1 MTDTTTL
8 SELEQSEGVSSDAMQ
23 VKAKRLLLKSSLT
36 LLELADKL
44 DCSPKR
50 ARDIVAQLESENH
63 NIRLREERIEIAR
76 DVPQGGKFTIERE
89 LIRGRHIR
97 FGAMGDTHTGS
108 KYERLDVA
116 EALYDWFAEKE
127 IETVYHS
134 GNMVDG
140 FGRLNQ
146 FDVIPGCESMDGQ
159 LKYNAKH
166 YPQRSGIKTFF
177 IAGDD
182 HEGWW
187 VQREGVNIGK
197 MIQDA
202 ARDAGRSDLVYLSY
216 MEADLLFPAE
226 EGQTWG
232 RVIHPGGGSA
242 YATSYTSQ
250 KYVECVPLDSE
261 ILTRTGWKKHNEI
274 RVGDSVLGFN
284 VATGKCEWTT
294 LRAVNRYSDA
304 QVVQYENDQ
313 FRVRCTP
320 DHRWAMEWES
330 RGGKNPNSVV
340 PQNYARRE
348 RLLCT
353 IDEAKERS
361 RIIQAA
367 PAPDG
372 EGVQFEEH
380 VSIMNRPDAVQIV
393 LRMTS
398 AQRQAFIYG
407 MMVGEGT
414 VTEKGQMTFSQRPGP
429 IQDAFTLACF
439 LEGRATGI
447 ARKTTKKMNGE
458 DKVCCRTTVLK
469 KPQRMVTRSLRAVA
483 WADGQE
489 VWCPT
494 TDLGTWVMRQGEV
507 ITITGN
513 SLQGG
518 EKPAFVLIGHYH
530 KMEYGRPREVLCFQT
545 GCAQDQTPF
554 MRKKRLEA
562 QLGGWIIDIEQAPDG
577 HVASVTMSDRRFY
590 DRKFYERTEKFQRW

>member
-1 MTDTTTL
+1 MSTTL
-8 SELEQSEGVSSDAMQ
+8 EELQKQQGASGAALAG
-23 VKAKRLLLKSSLT
+23 KARQLLLKGPLSLV
-36 LLELADKL
+36 ELADKL
-44 DCSPKR
+44 DCSPKV
-50 ARDIVAQLESENH
+50 ARGIVTQLEAENH
-63 NIRLREERIEIAR
+63 NIRLSADTAEIVR
-76 DVPQGGKFTIERE
+76 DVPQGGKFKIDPA

-97 FGAMGDTHTGS
+97 FGAIGDTHLGS
-108 KYERLDVA
+108 KYERLDVL
-116 EALYDWFAEKE
+116 ESLYDWFAENG
-127 IETVYHS
+127 IQVVYHS
-134 GNMVDG
+134 GNMVEG
-140 FGRLNQ
+140 YGKLNK
-146 FDVIPGCESMDGQ
+146 FDVIPGCESVDGQ
-159 LKYNAKH
+159 LRYNAKH
-166 YPQRSGIKTFF
+166 YAQREGIKTFF

-187 VQREGVNIGK
+187 VQREGVNIGQ

-202 ARDAGRSDLVYLSY
+202 AEQAGRSDLVYLSY

-242 YATSYTSQ
+242 YATSYTAQ

-261 ILTRTGWKKHNEI
+261 ILTPTGWKKHDEI
-274 RVGDSVLGFN
+274 KPGDSVLGYN
-284 VATGKCEWTT
+284 VATGRCEWTV

-330 RGGKNPNSVV
+330 RGGRNPNSAIPV
-340 PQNYARRE
+340 NYARRE

-367 PAPDG
+367 PGPDG
-372 EGVQFEEH
+372 EGARFDEH
-380 VSIMNRPDAVQIV
+380 VSILNRADAVQVI

-407 MMVGEGT
+407 MMVGEGSFNSDGGT
-414 VTEKGQMTFSQRPGP
+414 LSFSQRPGP
-429 IQDAFTLACF
+429 IQDAFSLACF

-447 ARKTTKKMNGE
+447 ARLTSKKVDGSE
-458 DKVCCRTTVLK
+458 KVCCRTTVLK
-469 KPQRMVTRSLRAVA
+469 KPQRMVTRSLRPVA
-483 WADGQE
+483 WQSGQE
-489 VWCPT
+489 VWCPST
-494 TDLGTWVMRQGEV
+494 GLGTWVMRQGEL

-545 GCAQDQTPF
+545 GCTQDQTPF

-590 DRKFYERTEKFQRW
+590 DRKFYERTEKFPRW